1 MSLDVP
7 GREALSMPVNY
18 EDVLSLAGRAFESSG
33 LTPGAAALLAA
44 VLFGAGI
51 VSGLSG
57 FAFSAVAACILW
69 LLPPLQAVPL
79 LMALSACNR
88 LLCMN
93 SLRRDLRMLPSAGMD
108 GALPYIAGGL
118 IGLPLGLYLLSGM
131 PTARFSALLGT
142 FLVAYSTF
150 ALFRPATLKLA
161 ISGWRPAVVVGA
173 LGGVVGGF
181 SAFPS
186 SMPVVYFGLRG
197 KDKAETRGVVEPYI
211 LSLQLVSLL
220 TLSIVRPDVFDP
232 TFWALLCVSL
242 PITLLGATLGVAC
255 YRRLSETHFRKVVL
269 VLLSL
274 SGVSLIVKT
283 VTG

>member
-1 MSLDVP
+1 M
-7 GREALSMPVNY
+7 LSNFGDILSRA
-18 EDVLSLAGRAFESSG
+18 EQVLASSG
-33 LTPGAAALLAA
+33 LTPGAAALLAV
-44 VLFGAGI
+44 VLFAAGL

-79 LMALSACNR
+79 LMALSTCIR
-88 LLCMN
+88 LLSAS
-93 SLRRDLRMLPSAGMD
+93 SLRRDLRLVPSASMD
-108 GALPYIAGGL
+108 GALPYIAGGM
-118 IGLPLGLYLLSGM
+118 IGVPLGLYLLSDM

-142 FLVAYSTF
+142 FLVAYSAF
-150 ALFRPATLKLA
+150 ALFRPATLKLT
-161 ISGWRPAVVVGA
+161 ISGWRPALVVGA

-197 KDKAETRGVVEPYI
+197 KGKAETRGVVEPYI

-220 TLSIVRPDVFDP
+220 TLSLTHPDVLDR
-232 TFWALLCVSL
+232 TFWTLFGLSV
-242 PITLLGATLGVAC
+242 PITLLGSTLGVAC

-269 VLLSL
+269 ILLSL
-274 SGVSLIVKT
+274 SGMSLIVKT
-283 VTG
+283 ITG